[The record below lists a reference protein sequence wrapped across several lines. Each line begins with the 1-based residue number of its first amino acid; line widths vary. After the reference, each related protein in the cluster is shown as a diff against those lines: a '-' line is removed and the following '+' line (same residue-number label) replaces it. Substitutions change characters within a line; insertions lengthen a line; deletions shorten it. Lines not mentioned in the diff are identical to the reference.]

1 MLSKKI
7 TRIIIIVLLIFAN
20 IGCDQISKKII
31 RHRLSESDVIEV
43 FNNHLSVMRVENSG
57 AFLSFGDSLSKSV
70 KNILLSVLPVI
81 ALAFALVY
89 IFRKETIN
97 TVSLI
102 AICCIIGGG
111 IGNIFDRIAYGS
123 VTDFLY
129 LHFGNL
135 HTGVFNLADLSITTG
150 AVIILLQSTV
160 KRTKVE

>member
-1 MLSKKI
+1 
-7 TRIIIIVLLIFAN
+7 
-20 IGCDQISKKII
+20 
-31 RHRLSESDVIEV
+31 
-43 FNNHLSVMRVENSG
+43 MRVENSG